1 MLHNALFV
9 KLLRR
14 NVPVCFVLLL
24 INWYSQL
31 QCCVRWQNKLGD
43 SFSVLCGVRQGGV
56 LSPYLFA
63 VYVDDLIS
71 LLRRSGYGLYIGR
84 LFIGC
89 LLYADDIVLLSPSC
103 FGLRKL
109 ANICEDFGNQWDIKF
124 NPLKSQLMT
133 FGGNNPSS
141 MTLSMNG
148 VPLPWVSK
156 VKYLGVSFLCNTGKT
171 DMSDTIRKFYSQFNN
186 IMSVLG
192 KGSQEMNAVHL
203 MKTYCL
209 PTLTYGIENSSFC
222 DNTRHK
228 IQVIWNNCFRHIFSC
243 CWRESVKPLQYFCN
257 TLPLSYA
264 IDQSKLL
271 FWKKMFVSDNQT
283 LRCISSLIR
292 NHFIAVGSVYGVC
305 SPLQSVGSIKES
317 IWLTFAQTV
326 RF

>member
-1 MLHNALFV
+1 
-9 KLLRR
+9 
-14 NVPVCFVLLL
+14 
-24 INWYSQL
+24 
-31 QCCVRWQNKLGD
+31 
-43 SFSVLCGVRQGGV
+43 
-56 LSPYLFA
+56 
-63 VYVDDLIS
+63 
-71 LLRRSGYGLYIGR
+71 
-84 LFIGC
+84 

-209 PTLTYGIENSSFC
+209 PTLTYGTENSAFC
-222 DNTRHK
+222 DNARHK
-228 IQVIWNNCFRHIFSC
+228 IEVIWNNCFHHIFSC
-243 CWRESVKPLQYFCN
+243 C
-257 TLPLSYA
+257 
-264 IDQSKLL
+264 
-271 FWKKMFVSDNQT
+271 
-283 LRCISSLIR
+283 
-292 NHFIAVGSVYGVC
+292 
-305 SPLQSVGSIKES
+305 
-317 IWLTFAQTV
+317 
-326 RF
+326 

>member
-1 MLHNALFV
+1 M
-9 KLLRR
+9 
-14 NVPVCFVLLL
+14 
-24 INWYSQL
+24 
-31 QCCVRWQNKLGD
+31 
-43 SFSVLCGVRQGGV
+43 
-56 LSPYLFA
+56 
-63 VYVDDLIS
+63 
-71 LLRRSGYGLYIGR
+71 YI
-84 LFIGC
+84 
-89 LLYADDIVLLSPSC
+89 
-103 FGLRKL
+103 
-109 ANICEDFGNQWDIKF
+109 
-124 NPLKSQLMT
+124 
-133 FGGNNPSS
+133 
-141 MTLSMNG
+141 
-148 VPLPWVSK
+148 SK

-171 DMSDTIRKFYSQFNN
+171 DMSDTIRKFYSQVNN

-192 KGSQEMNAVHL
+192 KGSREMNAVHL

-209 PTLTYGIENSSFC
+209 PTLTYGIENSAFC

-228 IQVIWNNCFRHIFSC
+228 IQVVWNNCFCHIFSC